1 MNTEKELIKKRGGVK
16 AKLTQFST
24 YLNIAK
30 SSDKLI
36 GARGASG
43 RRRGAI
49 QRAEPAR
56 GPVLRAGVAGAHPA
70 GGPARPCAQPAM
82 VMVGDRHGRLHKAR
96 LLLDNG
102 STANFV
108 TDRLCTKLGL
118 VRRDTGS
125 TVTGIDNQATVTDAN
140 IKLLPRYQRVE
151 QIRQHFWNRFSNEYL
166 SLLQQKTKWHRSSPE
181 QLMEGTLVLVKD
193 RTMPPLLWPLGR
205 IIKVHP
211 GTDGITRVVDVLTK
225 KGTIQRA
232 YNNICPLPTS

>member
-118 VRRDTGS
+118 V
-125 TVTGIDNQATVTDAN
+125 TDAN

>member
-118 VRRDTGS
+118 VRRDTSS
-125 TVTGIDNQATVTDAN
+125 TVTGIDNQAT
-140 IKLLPRYQRVE
+140 
-151 QIRQHFWNRFSNEYL
+151 
-166 SLLQQKTKWHRSSPE
+166 QKTKWHRSSPE

>member
-118 VRRDTGS
+118 VRRDTSS
-125 TVTGIDNQATVTDAN
+125 TVTGIDNQAT
-140 IKLLPRYQRVE
+140 
-151 QIRQHFWNRFSNEYL
+151 
-166 SLLQQKTKWHRSSPE
+166 KTKWHRSSPE

>member
-70 GGPARPCAQPAM
+70 GGPARPCAQP
-82 VMVGDRHGRLHKAR
+82 GGPCI
-96 LLLDNG
+96 
-102 STANFV
+102 S
-108 TDRLCTKLGL
+108 
-118 VRRDTGS
+118 
-125 TVTGIDNQATVTDAN
+125 
-140 IKLLPRYQRVE
+140 
-151 QIRQHFWNRFSNEYL
+151 
-166 SLLQQKTKWHRSSPE
+166 
-181 QLMEGTLVLVKD
+181 
-193 RTMPPLLWPLGR
+193 
-205 IIKVHP
+205 
-211 GTDGITRVVDVLTK
+211 
-225 KGTIQRA
+225 
-232 YNNICPLPTS
+232 

>member
-125 TVTGIDNQATVTDAN
+125 TVTGIDNQAT
-140 IKLLPRYQRVE
+140 
-151 QIRQHFWNRFSNEYL
+151 
-166 SLLQQKTKWHRSSPE
+166 QKTKWHRSSPE